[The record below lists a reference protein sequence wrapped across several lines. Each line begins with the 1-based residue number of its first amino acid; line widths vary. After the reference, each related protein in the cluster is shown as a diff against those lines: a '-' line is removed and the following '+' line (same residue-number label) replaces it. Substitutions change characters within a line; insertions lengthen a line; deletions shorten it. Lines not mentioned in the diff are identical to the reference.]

1 LHTVVRKANYDHREK
16 FYQVHRILNN
26 YMPPRLWRGG
36 FLFIPIGLNLH
47 PCFTILLS
55 ASKKEAMTGII
66 IEQQW

>member
-1 LHTVVRKANYDHREK
+1 
-16 FYQVHRILNN
+16 
-26 YMPPRLWRGG
+26 MPPRLWWGG
-36 FLFIPIGLNLH
+36 FLFTSIGLNLH